1 MRFKT
6 AVFNPSHWSSVHRIY
21 QDGINTGLA
30 TFEKIAPE
38 WEDWDNKFLAN
49 CRLVCLDEKKEV
61 VGWAGLQPVSKRDA
75 YRGVAEVTLYVA
87 LDKQGMG
94 IGNLL
99 MKSLIEAS
107 ESNGF
112 WMLTAS
118 IFEKNHPSISL
129 HKKFGFRIVG
139 VRERIG
145 YRDNQWVDT
154 VLMDRRSKVVGL

>member
-1 MRFKT
+1 MPFNI
-6 AVFNPSHWSSVHRIY
+6 AVFNRSHWSSVHKIY

-30 TFEKIAPE
+30 TFETKAPE
-38 WEDWDNKFLAN
+38 WEDWDNKFLAS
-49 CRLVCLDEKKEV
+49 CRLVCLDVKEEV

-75 YRGVAEVTLYVA
+75 YPGVGEVTLYAA
-87 LDKQGMG
+87 LDQQGKG

-99 MKSLIEAS
+99 MKSLVEES

-118 IFEKNHPSISL
+118 IFEKNQPSSRL
-129 HKKFGFRIVG
+129 HEKFGFRLVG
-139 VRERIG
+139 VREHIG
-145 YRDNQWVDT
+145 YRDGGWVNT